1 MGKGGVLL
9 TSLGLFAVL
18 NGTSFSAMAASKVW
32 VATWGSDAASCGEVG
47 SPCATLQQAHDN
59 VAAGGEIRVLAPGDY
74 GSAKSPRLNITKAVT
89 MVYEGPGEAGILGA
103 RDGTAILVNAG
114 AGGVTLRGL
123 TIDGLGIGANGVQVR
138 SAGAVRIQN
147 CRIRNFERLGGG
159 VGIAMSPAADT
170 QLFVVDTVVANN
182 GAGAASGGIAI
193 RPAGASA
200 SANVVLERA
209 VVENNIVGL
218 TVDGTGGSGKGVH
231 ILIRDSLI
239 SGNAGDGILITSA
252 PGRAQTFMILERS
265 AAVNNAGTGIR
276 VEGPLTTVLL
286 RDAVTTGND
295 TALSTVNGGQLISYR
310 QHRQLEQMY
319 RPVSQ
324 PLRKAEGADSAIP
337 ALLQAN
343 AAAEVT
349 ATDRPEPTVARENAA
364 AEDVKVCPSLPK
376 LERLKVHHERTNRRR
391 VARLSLASYSFA
403 KVRKVRRYR

>member
-1 MGKGGVLL
+1 
-9 TSLGLFAVL
+9 
-18 NGTSFSAMAASKVW
+18 
-32 VATWGSDAASCGEVG
+32 
-47 SPCATLQQAHDN
+47 LQQAHDN
-59 VAAGGEIRVLAPGDY
+59 VVAGAEIRVLAPGDY
-74 GSAKSPRLNITKAVT
+74 GSAKSPRLIITKPVT
-89 MVYEGPGEAGILGA
+89 IVYEGSGEAGILGA

-114 AGGVTLRGL
+114 AGNVTLRGL
-123 TIDGLGIGANGVQVR
+123 TIDGLGIGAHGVQVR

-159 VGIAMSPAADT
+159 VGIAMSPAAET
-170 QLFVVDTVVANN
+170 QLFVVDTIVANN

-239 SGNAGDGILITSA
+239 SGNASDGILVTSA

-276 VEGPLTTVLL
+276 VDGPLTTVLL

-310 QHRQLEQMY
+310 HRQMEQMY

-324 PLRKAEGADSAIP
+324 PLRKAEDADTAMP
-337 ALLQAN
+337 AVLQAN
-343 AAAEVT
+343 AASEVT
-349 ATDRPEPTVARENAA
+349 ATDPLEPPVASEKAAA

-376 LERLKVHHERTNRRR
+376 LERLKVHHERTTRRR

-403 KVRKVRRYR
+403 KVRKVRRFR

>member
-74 GSAKSPRLNITKAVT
+74 GSAKSPRL
-89 MVYEGPGEAGILGA
+89 
-103 RDGTAILVNAG
+103 
-114 AGGVTLRGL
+114 
-123 TIDGLGIGANGVQVR
+123 
-138 SAGAVRIQN
+138 
-147 CRIRNFERLGGG
+147 
-159 VGIAMSPAADT
+159 
-170 QLFVVDTVVANN
+170 DTVVANN